1 MTIKMWNSEEK
12 QAMEWWM
19 SLPRKQQIK
28 MLAKLILDTNN
39 RVIAEGVMGKELND
53 IEFQAFKRYL
63 RSEL

>member
-1 MTIKMWNSEEK
+1 MIKKWTKEEK
-12 QAMEWWM
+12 TAMEWWI

-28 MLAKLILDTNN
+28 ILAKLILDTNN